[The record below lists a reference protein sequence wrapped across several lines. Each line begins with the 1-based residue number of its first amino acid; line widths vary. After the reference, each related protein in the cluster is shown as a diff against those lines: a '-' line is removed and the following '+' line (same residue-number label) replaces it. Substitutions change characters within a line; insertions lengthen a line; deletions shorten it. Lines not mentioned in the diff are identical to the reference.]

1 MNTSPMPID
10 QDIYE
15 LLEDLKSVRAEYP
28 PEMLARRRT
37 AFMVQLTLMEKFS
50 VRSFHSIES
59 TDNDKVIE
67 ILENLKPVRT
77 EYPSLLMAKQRSAFL
92 DQAAKRRKAG
102 WVHSLRSAFQGV
114 FAFDT
119 ETLAIPVMSVLRKS
133 LVLVSIIVIAFAGA
147 VLGGNRERTAQ
158 VADIPPTRS
167 EVSQPVAMNPTSTPE
182 SRTTTC
188 TPGSTSPL
196 CSSDGFD
203 EDPAQAAWVSNSG
216 EGWIKIDTGQTAPI
230 HKVELDRKELGSA
243 RAEFTISVAM
253 TENKYKKVYDSKE
266 DDSTAVVSDGKTIEV
281 SFAHRGTSNDRNLRG
296 TWKVC
301 TDQSYRSWYGY

>member
-15 LLEDLKSVRAEYP
+15 LLETLKSVRAEYP

-147 VLGGNRERTAQ
+147 VLGGNRERTVQ

-203 EDPAQAAWVSNSG
+203 EDPAQEAWVSNSG

-253 TENKYKKVYDSKE
+253 TENKY
-266 DDSTAVVSDGKTIEV
+266 
-281 SFAHRGTSNDRNLRG
+281 
-296 TWKVC
+296 
-301 TDQSYRSWYGY
+301 RSWYGY